1 MATVNQIIE
10 EAKKLP
16 AEERRRLRIA
26 LESLDPSGEVAPPP
40 TSHDQERAWIH
51 AHRKEYL
58 GQWVAVDRDRLVAH
72 GVDARSVYLAAREAG
87 IPSPRVDGVES
98 QEEPFTGGWLGRRRR
113 APKVRHTSP
122 PAVP

>member
-26 LESLDPSGEVAPPP
+26 LESLDPSGEVAPSP

-51 AHRKEYL
+51 AHRKQYV
-58 GQWVAVDRDRLVAH
+58 GQWVAVDGARLVAH
-72 GVDARSVYLAAREAG
+72 GLDARSVYLAARKAG
-87 IPSPRVDGVES
+87 ISSPHVERVES
-98 QEEPFTGGWLGRRRR
+98 EEEPFTGGWL
-113 APKVRHTSP
+113 
-122 PAVP
+122 